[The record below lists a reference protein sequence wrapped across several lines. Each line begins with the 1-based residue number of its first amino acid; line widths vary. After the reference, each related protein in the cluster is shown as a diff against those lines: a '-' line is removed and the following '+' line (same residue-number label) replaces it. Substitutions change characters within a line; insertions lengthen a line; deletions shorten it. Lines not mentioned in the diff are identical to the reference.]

1 MLGKLIKNLRN
12 KPSPPPKGEI
22 ATISG
27 GRDITRGFTYGLL
40 EPQDRILWLEGHGN
54 YEIYEDIH
62 RDDQVFSTFQQR
74 RLAVTSREWDV
85 EPGGRRAID
94 RKAADFIKEV
104 CDHIGFDNL
113 TEKMLFGR
121 FYGWKVAECIW
132 ARDGRNVYPEAI
144 KVKSNR
150 RFKFWEDGSLRL
162 LTTQQPLGEVL
173 PERKFWVFSCG
184 GDHDDEPYGL
194 GLAHYLYWLVF
205 YKRND
210 LSFWSIFLEKFGQ
223 PTALGRYPTAA
234 TTQEQGKLLQ
244 ALQAIQVDSGIILP
258 EGMLIDFLEASRSGT
273 ADYSTFYDVLN
284 KGISK
289 IVLGQTMTTDD
300 GSSRSQ
306 AEVHNGVKK
315 EIVKADADLTCE
327 SFNDQIVRWLT
338 DWNYPGAA
346 YARVWRNLEDSED
359 LNKRAEREN
368 IIKSWGFKPKLSY
381 VIETYGGEWEEEKK
395 EKKEQNLDVFGQGKE
410 EEKEEDETPNSEEEE
425 TRFSEET
432 KQFTF
437 NYEGTFEE
445 MLCDIRDA
453 LQYMRFGASE
463 EELIELSEV
472 LKAELIVVEIL
483 SFSDNV
489 VDFAA
494 KGKQKKRKCTKG
506 YNCGGSCITR
516 KKNCRKALKGEAKNA
531 AEWLRMQLHGKG
543 GTGASGEGK
552 AKKANEAKAKKDN
565 SSKGLMKS
573 GEDFLENSERKAI
586 DDYFEAQKTLD
597 SRKSKINDVREQL
610 YREYGAELVKSG
622 GEETEGVKKT
632 RKKLDAKTK
641 ELDRLDDDLSSKQKK
656 AEEAMENVR
665 QRVIKNRGISEKEL
679 NDYVNSLNIDKK
691 VLNDNPKIREQIKE
705 YVAMTGFKSK
715 RMKGLDITS
724 DRAHAEAHKNSGIVN
739 TGRSQTEKAK
749 KETLFHEMSHFYEA
763 EKPEMRKAANEWRD
777 RKAKDYS

>member
-1 MLGKLIKNLRN
+1 
-12 KPSPPPKGEI
+12 
-22 ATISG
+22 
-27 GRDITRGFTYGLL
+27 
-40 EPQDRILWLEGHGN
+40 
-54 YEIYEDIH
+54 
-62 RDDQVFSTFQQR
+62 
-74 RLAVTSREWDV
+74 
-85 EPGGRRAID
+85 
-94 RKAADFIKEV
+94 
-104 CDHIGFDNL
+104 
-113 TEKMLFGR
+113 
-121 FYGWKVAECIW
+121 
-132 ARDGRNVYPEAI
+132 
-144 KVKSNR
+144 
-150 RFKFWEDGSLRL
+150 
-162 LTTQQPLGEVL
+162 
-173 PERKFWVFSCG
+173 
-184 GDHDDEPYGL
+184 
-194 GLAHYLYWLVF
+194 
-205 YKRND
+205 
-210 LSFWSIFLEKFGQ
+210 
-223 PTALGRYPTAA
+223 
-234 TTQEQGKLLQ
+234 
-244 ALQAIQVDSGIILP
+244 
-258 EGMLIDFLEASRSGT
+258 
-273 ADYSTFYDVLN
+273 
-284 KGISK
+284 
-289 IVLGQTMTTDD
+289 
-300 GSSRSQ
+300 
-306 AEVHNGVKK
+306 
-315 EIVKADADLTCE
+315 
-327 SFNDQIVRWLT
+327 
-338 DWNYPGAA
+338 
-346 YARVWRNLEDSED
+346 
-359 LNKRAEREN
+359 
-368 IIKSWGFKPKLSY
+368 
-381 VIETYGGEWEEEKK
+381 
-395 EKKEQNLDVFGQGKE
+395 
-410 EEKEEDETPNSEEEE
+410 
-425 TRFSEET
+425 
-432 KQFTF
+432 
-437 NYEGTFEE
+437 

-597 SRKSKINDVREQL
+597 SRKNKINNVREQL

-622 GEETEGVKKT
+622 GGETEGVKKT
-632 RKKLDAKTK
+632 REKLDAKTK
-641 ELDRLDDDLSSKQKK
+641 ELDRLDDDLTSKRKK
-656 AEEAMENVR
+656 AEEAMENAR

-777 RKAKDYS
+777 RKAKDYSGGDLKKEKLSDLTGNKNYKDEEVAYRDSYVSPYVGKTYEGNLESGLAALKGKESHPAYNNTVKRLEESSQYTEVVSMGVERFANRESMLDLYEKDKKHFDLILGMLSR